1 MLLKNGIS
9 SNKNMDIN
17 CDLGEGRPDEEK
29 LMALIDS
36 CNIAC
41 GGHFGDKQSM
51 KETLMLSKMMGV
63 KAGAHPSFADRENFG
78 RKSVDIPLQ
87 ELKEQVIGQISE
99 LNQIA
104 KSVGVTLHHVKAHG
118 ALYNEAARSEEI
130 GNALIDAVVFFKQ
143 DLCIF
148 VPYGSKLHELAKDR
162 RIRHWAEVF
171 ADRNYNNNLELIP
184 RNQLNSVI
192 HDPAEV
198 KQRVRKMIE
207 DRTVV
212 VEGGNEVS
220 IDFETICVHGDHP
233 KALEFLI
240 EISTLK
246 KNRF

>member
-1 MLLKNGIS
+1 
-9 SNKNMDIN
+9 MDVN

-36 CNIAC
+36 CNVAC
-41 GGHFGDKQSM
+41 GGHFGDEKSM
-51 KETLMLSKMMGV
+51 AKTLELSKRMGV
-63 KAGAHPSFADRENFG
+63 KAGAHPSFVDKENFG
-78 RKSVDIPLQ
+78 RKVLDVSLA
-87 ELKEQVIGQISE
+87 ELKQQIISQIAE

-118 ALYNEAARSEEI
+118 ALYNEAARSEVI
-130 GNALIDAVVFFKQ
+130 GNTLIDAVVFFKQ

-148 VPYGSKLHELAKDR
+148 VPYGSKLHELVKDR
-162 RIRHWAEVF
+162 QIRHWVEVF
-171 ADRNYNNNLELIP
+171 ADRNYNNKLELIS
-184 RNQLNSVI
+184 RDQTNSVVY
-192 HDPAEV
+192 DPSVV

-212 VEGGNEVS
+212 VEGGSEIP
-220 IDFETICVHGDHP
+220 IDFDTICVHGDHP

-246 KNRF
+246 

>member
-1 MLLKNGIS
+1 
-9 SNKNMDIN
+9 MDIN

-41 GGHFGDKQSM
+41 GGHFGDKKSM
-51 KETLMLSKMMGV
+51 TETLSLSKRMGV
-63 KAGAHPSFADRENFG
+63 KAGAHPSFVDRENFG
-78 RKSVDIPLQ
+78 RKVIDVSLT
-87 ELKEQVIGQISE
+87 ELKEQIIRQIAE
-99 LNQIA
+99 LNELA
-104 KSVGVTLHHVKAHG
+104 KSIGVTLHHVKAHG

-130 GNALIDAVVFFKQ
+130 GNTLIDAVVFFKQ

-148 VPYGSKLHELAKDR
+148 VPYGSKLHKLVKDR
-162 RIRHWAEVF
+162 QIRHWAEVF
-171 ADRNYNNNLELIP
+171 ADRNYNNKLELIP
-184 RNQLNSVI
+184 RDQPNSVI

-198 KQRVRKMIE
+198 KQKVRKMIE

-212 VEGGNEVS
+212 AEEGSELP
-220 IDFETICVHGDHP
+220 IDFDTICVHGDHP

-246 KNRF
+246 